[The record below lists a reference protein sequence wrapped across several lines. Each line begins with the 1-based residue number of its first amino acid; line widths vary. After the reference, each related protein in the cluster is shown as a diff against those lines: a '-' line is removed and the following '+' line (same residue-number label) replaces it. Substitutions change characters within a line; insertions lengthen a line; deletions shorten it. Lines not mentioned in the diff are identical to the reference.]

1 MSGASGTLPWGWTTA
16 CRRWLI
22 VLAFTIGVILL
33 VETRAPSTGPAPAP
47 GLVVD
52 LNRDPAA
59 VISTLPR
66 IGPVLVGR
74 IVAARDRRPFA
85 SLDDF
90 DRRVHGIGP
99 ATIAAIRP
107 FVTTDPIPIIEGDA
121 PQFSPSI
128 PHEELSDH

>member
-1 MSGASGTLPWGWTTA
+1 M
-16 CRRWLI
+16 
-22 VLAFTIGVILL
+22 IGVILL
-33 VETRAPSTGPAPAP
+33 VETRAPSAGPVPDA

-74 IVAARDRRPFA
+74 IIAARERGPFA
-85 SLDDF
+85 ALDDF

-107 FVTTDPIPIIEGDA
+107 FVTTDPIPTPVGDA
-121 PQFSPSI
+121 SRFSSSI
-128 PHEELSDH
+128 HHEELPDH